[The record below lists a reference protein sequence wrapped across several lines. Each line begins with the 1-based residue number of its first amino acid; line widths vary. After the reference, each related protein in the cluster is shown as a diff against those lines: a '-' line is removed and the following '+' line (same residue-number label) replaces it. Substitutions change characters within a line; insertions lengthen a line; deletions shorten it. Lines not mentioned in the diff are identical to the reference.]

1 VIVPKLA
8 VTENLLND
16 HLFLNKRND
25 LHLATAVRSWDN
37 MQSYSRLL
45 IEAYIRLY
53 SRWTFQRI
61 DFINAL
67 DERRPRHATF
77 TTICSIRLRH
87 SGQCRHN
94 RLFCLLCHPP
104 FFVRILPVIAN
115 LVFTFVGNMLRN
127 FGQKIQRIVYL
138 IIPPHARRQVFV
150 AGFRKRNT
158 FRLSC
163 PIKDLTIIGDTYHAG
178 KRKRASRNIFYQTLH
193 ARMIPRLDTYG
204 HIDAKAGMF
213 PIAHIGHDIRI
224 DFADIQ

>member
-1 VIVPKLA
+1 MRLSFLPDFT
-8 VTENLLND
+8 VTKD
-16 HLFLNKRND
+16 FFDKGLFLNKRND
-25 LHLATAVRSWDN
+25 LHLATA
-37 MQSYSRLL
+37 L
-45 IEAYIRLY
+45 
-53 SRWTFQRI
+53 WTFQRI

-115 LVFTFVGNMLRN
+115 LVFAFVGNMLRN

-158 FRLSC
+158 FRLPC
-163 PIKDLTIIGDTYHAG
+163 PIKDLTIISDTYHAG
-178 KRKRASRNIFYQTLH
+178 K
-193 ARMIPRLDTYG
+193 
-204 HIDAKAGMF
+204 
-213 PIAHIGHDIRI
+213 
-224 DFADIQ
+224 